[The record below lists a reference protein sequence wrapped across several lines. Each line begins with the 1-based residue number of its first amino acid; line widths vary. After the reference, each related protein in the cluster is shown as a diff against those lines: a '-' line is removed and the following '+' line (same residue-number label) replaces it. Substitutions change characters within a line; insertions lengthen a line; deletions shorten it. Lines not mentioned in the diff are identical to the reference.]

1 MIKKTITYTDY
12 NDLQRT
18 EDFYFHLTEAELTE
32 LSVSVTGGLAALLE
46 KIVKEND
53 QKQIWEYMKILVNKS
68 YGVKSAD
75 GRQFQ
80 KDKNILD
87 AFAQTEAYSML
98 LMELSSDAESA
109 AAFANGIL
117 PKKLSEKVA
126 AAK

>member
-18 EDFYFHLTEAELTE
+18 EDHYFHLTEAELTE
-32 LSVSVTGGLAALLE
+32 LSVSVDGGLAALLE
-46 KIVKEND
+46 KIVQEKN
-53 QKQIWEYMKILVNKS
+53 QKQIWEYMKILVNKA

-75 GRQFQ
+75 GRQFI
-80 KDKNILD
+80 KNDEVLNS
-87 AFAQTEAYSML
+87 FAQTEAYSML
-98 LMELSSDAESA
+98 LMELSTDAEAA